1 VGSGR
6 AAGNPEPVRGTH
18 EMSRFVQKLLKVHRT
33 EASKV
38 FYFALLG
45 ALLEVGVAL
54 GISTGDTLF
63 LVHVGAARLPVV
75 YILLPFVML
84 AFTPAFSYLT
94 TRFGSIGTFKIT
106 LAVLAVGGI
115 VCSLLVNLSS
125 GETSLPYYFVKLYA
139 STWAISLFTLY
150 WNHVDQYFDMLDAKR
165 LFSVFAGGSA
175 CGAAVGGGIVTLLA
189 RVVRVEN
196 LFLVWALVAAATLP
210 VIVVINRR
218 WRTIEPDTEPEKTGF
233 VRQTLEVTRIMN
245 RSRYVVLLNL
255 VLVATVFLST
265 VCEYQY
271 LGIFS
276 ESTGKEELAVLF
288 GTLFALTNVF
298 NLFVNFFV
306 FSRAVLWI
314 GVRNMAL
321 IQPLTYLVTF
331 GLLGWSAGWSAAV
344 VGFFAFQG
352 IQSSIDNNNWN
363 FVMNGVPGEVKS
375 QVRTFSEGISEPLAA
390 SFAGLFLLLGAPL
403 MTSGEISAV
412 GVGGSVVLIGAAL
425 LLRMDYLPS
434 IMRNL
439 RRDWLDFSRSNKEL
453 LADLDPGEIAELEKR
468 SLANDQE
475 VARNAIRL
483 LIDSDRRLAL
493 ESLLRTLE
501 GNRAI
506 DPGEL
511 RSLLSD
517 ILEDADVEILTAL
530 VRAMGLGEIAAEAA
544 VVEVLGSQGLIQSE
558 ALASLQNS
566 ADPSDRAAAAVA
578 QWNSWNLT
586 KGVQAISTID
596 QLLRGGQAERWAGIR
611 ALGQMRQSRYAHFLS
626 EFLRDPDRTTRCE
639 ALAAIRNLARRDSG
653 HLVPEL
659 IRAFRD
665 GGRQERELVIDV
677 LSRIRD
683 SRCIQPLLSSE
694 QGLSP
699 QERRKIEKLILET
712 GLGSVPIIVAV
723 LRDPNYDY
731 QSRSIAARTLANLAF
746 PQFASLLPEL
756 IRTELDRAYGYLHL
770 NRHLGVPKDASC
782 GFGVLTLFYRDIQ
795 QTIVEFVLEAL
806 AMGGRLPD
814 FEMISASLRSTNP
827 KVRANAVESIEQAC
841 SREIFKRLFPLLD
854 RSSLEEQGSAGSGR
868 HGSNGLDREQIVE
881 RALESAFDLERSSAA
896 QALWE
901 HDPEGSVNRLRARL
915 PRVKSRLFGEIILS
929 LLEKPE
935 NPDGLN
941 EIEKIYRLS
950 QAEFFDSFG
959 VRELSIFSQ
968 YSRVMR
974 LFDGDLIYRSGD
986 QANETFVIFRGQV
999 RVENGCS
1006 RQCGIGHTFG
1016 AESLF
1021 GEGPRRETV
1030 FSEGVSALVVDAAAF
1045 REEAARHPKV
1055 ALGLLGARLG
1065 IA

>member
-1 VGSGR
+1 
-6 AAGNPEPVRGTH
+6 
-18 EMSRFVQKLLKVHRT
+18 MSRFVLKLLKVHRT
-33 EASKV
+33 EGRKV
-38 FYFALLG
+38 FHFALLG

-63 LVHVGAARLPVV
+63 LVHVGAGSLPVV
-75 YILLPFVML
+75 YLLLPFVML
-84 AFTPAFSYLT
+84 AFTPVLSYLT
-94 TRFGSIGTFKIT
+94 TRYGSTGTFKII
-106 LAVLAVGGI
+106 LAALVGGGI
-115 VCSLLVNLSS
+115 VCSLLVNLFS
-125 GETSLPYYFVKLYA
+125 GESSLPYYFVKLYA
-139 STWAISLFTLY
+139 SAWAISLFTLY

-189 RVVRVEN
+189 RLVRVED
-196 LFLVWALVAAATLP
+196 LFLVWALVAAAALP

-218 WRTIEPDTEPEKTGF
+218 WRTIEPETEPEKTGF
-233 VRQTLEVTRIMN
+233 LQQTLQVTRIMN
-245 RSRYVVLLNL
+245 RSRYVVLLNV

-298 NLFVNFFV
+298 NLFINFFV
-306 FSRAVLWI
+306 FSRAVLWV

-321 IQPLTYLVTF
+321 VQPLTYLAAF
-331 GLLGWSAGWSAAV
+331 GLLGWHAGWSAAV
-344 VGFFAFQG
+344 FGFFAYQG

-363 FVMNGVPGEVKS
+363 FVMNGVPGEYKS

-403 MTSGEISAV
+403 MTSGGISTI
-412 GVGGSVVLIGAAL
+412 GVAGSVVLIGAAL

-439 RRDWLDFSRSNKEL
+439 RRDWLDFSRSDKEI
-453 LADLDPGEIAELEKR
+453 LAELDPGEIAELEQR
-468 SLANDQE
+468 SLSSDQE
-475 VARNAIRL
+475 VARTAIRL
-483 LIDSDRRLAL
+483 LVHSDRRLAL
-493 ESLLRTLE
+493 RSLLQSLE
-501 GNRAI
+501 DHREIA
-506 DPGEL
+506 PREL

-517 ILEDADVEILTAL
+517 ILEEADVEILTAL
-530 VRAMGLGEIAAEAA
+530 VRAMGRSEIAAEAA
-544 VVEVLGSQGLIQSE
+544 VVEVLGAQGLIQSE
-558 ALASLQNS
+558 ALASLQKS

-586 KGVQAISTID
+586 NGVRAISTID
-596 QLLRGGQAERWAGIR
+596 QLLRGEQGERWAGIR

-639 ALAAIRNLARRDSG
+639 ALAAIRNLAGRDSG

-659 IRAFRD
+659 ILAFRD
-665 GGRQERELVIDV
+665 GGRQERGLVIDV

-683 SRCIQPLLSSE
+683 SQSIQPLLSSE

-731 QSRSIAARTLANLAF
+731 QSRSIAARTLAHLAF
-746 PQFASLLPEL
+746 PQFASLLPAL
-756 IRTELDRAYGYLHL
+756 IRTELDRAYSYLHL
-770 NRHLGVPKDASC
+770 NQHLGVPTDSSC

-841 SREIFKRLFPLLD
+841 SRDIFKRLLPLVD
-854 RSSLEEQGSAGSGR
+854 RSNLEEPGSSSGGR
-868 HGSNGLDREQIVE
+868 SGANGLDRQQIVAQ
-881 RALESAFDLERSSAA
+881 ALESSFDLERSSAA

-901 HDPEGSVNRLRARL
+901 NDPKGSIDQLRACL

-929 LLEKPE
+929 LLEKSE
-935 NPDGLN
+935 NGDGLN
-941 EIEKIYRLS
+941 EIEKIHRLS

-986 QANETFVIFRGQV
+986 PANETFVILRGQV
-999 RVENGCS
+999 RVENGFN
-1006 RQCGIGHTFG
+1006 RQCGVGHTFG
-1016 AESLF
+1016 TESLF
-1021 GEGPRRETV
+1021 GEGTRRETV

-1055 ALGLLGARLG
+1055 ALGLLGARMG
-1065 IA
+1065 IL